1 MGMYKN
7 GDVKHEEQRRDANR
21 NESEEWMTK
30 SRGVDD
36 DQVDKVHEIAVTLS
50 GA

>member
-21 NESEEWMTK
+21 NESEEWMMTKLTK
-30 SRGVDD
+30 ST
-36 DQVDKVHEIAVTLS
+36 K
-50 GA
+50 